1 MISRLP
7 SILLQAATVTDTV
20 DLEEQVEKTL
30 TATEKLLEA
39 ATEIGFVLLKVVATF
54 VICWFLIRFINHLM
68 RKFFAAQTKKQRL
81 AMTQRKACLLYTS
94 DAADEL

>member
-68 RKFFAAQTKKQRL
+68 RKFFAAQTKNSVL
-81 AMTQRKACLLYTS
+81 P
-94 DAADEL
+94 

>member
-1 MISRLP
+1 MISHLP

-39 ATEIGFVLLKVVATF
+39 ATEIGCVLLKVVATF
-54 VICWFLIRFINHLM
+54 VICWVPHP
-68 RKFFAAQTKKQRL
+68 
-81 AMTQRKACLLYTS
+81 LY
-94 DAADEL
+94 